1 MGRSIVAL
9 FLLLCLADAVH
20 AQTSAP
26 LRVFVECNECYMTE
40 MKQKLTFVQYV
51 RDRAESDVHIQTH
64 WEATNRG
71 GRRIH
76 LQMLGQNQYASIK
89 DTFLIDVESWHSSSA
104 VYAKIEEYIRAGL
117 VRFMAYSN
125 NLSQISIAQI
135 EAATIDTASTPP
147 IPIEDPWDH
156 WNMSLYLSGWLN
168 GESNYD
174 NLNLNSTVSAYRVTR
189 SSKINFSFN
198 NSYNENNYEFSDGS
212 TFKSLSRS
220 NGINASTVRSISE
233 RWSLGVFGKAENSTY
248 YNLKRHLQLG
258 PGIEYAFFP
267 YEESSTHHLMLQY
280 RINGHIVQYNEQ
292 TLYDKTEEKLFDQSL
307 KLAFLIR
314 RDWGTVEFDVTGKT
328 YLHDFSKTNANFYSQ
343 LEINLIPGLSLDLYG
358 NLQYANDQLY
368 LPKLGATEEE
378 TLLRLEQLKTNYT
391 YWANVGFSYTFGSS
405 DASVVNSRFGS

>member
-1 MGRSIVAL
+1 MRRSLVAL
-9 FLLLCLADAVH
+9 ILLVGLADPAR
-20 AQTSAP
+20 AQNASP
-26 LRVFVECNECYMTE
+26 LRVFIECDECYTNE
-40 MKQKLTFVQYV
+40 MKEKLTFVQYV
-51 RDRAESDVHIQTH
+51 RDRTDSDVHIQTH
-64 WEATNRG
+64 SESTNRG

-76 LQMLGQNQYASIK
+76 LQMLGQKQFDGIR
-89 DTFLIDVESWHSSSA
+89 DTFHIDVESWHSSSA

-117 VRFMAYSN
+117 VRYMAYSN
-125 NLSQISIAQI
+125 NLSQIAITQA
-135 EAATIDTASTPP
+135 EAVKIDTTAPLPP
-147 IPIEDPWDH
+147 AEDPWDH

-174 NLNLNSTVSAYRVTR
+174 NLNLNSTVSAYRITK
-189 SSKINFSFN
+189 SSKISFSFN
-198 NSYNENNYEFSDGS
+198 NSYNENNYEFTDGG

-220 NGINASTVRSISE
+220 NGINASTIRSIAD

-248 YNLKRHLQLG
+248 YNLKRHFQVG

-267 YEESSTHHLMLQY
+267 YEESSYRHLMLQY
-280 RINGHIVQYNEQ
+280 RVSGHLVEYNEQ
-292 TLYDKTEEKLFDQSL
+292 TLYDKTKEKLFDQSL

-314 RDWGTVEFDVTGKT
+314 RDWGSIEFDVTGKT
-328 YLHDFSKTNANFYSQ
+328 YLHDLSKTNANFYSQ

-391 YWANVGFSYTFGSS
+391 YWANIGFSYTFGSS